1 MQLLISD
8 ANILID
14 MEEGGLLDLMFLLPY
29 QFKVPDVV
37 LDEELEEMA
46 GRLRALSIQVGEL
59 DGDGM
64 RHAIELSG
72 KHKKVSRYDCIG
84 LALAKQECCPLLTGD
99 RALRAAA
106 SQEAVVV
113 KGTVW
118 LMEQLVV
125 LGKLSVTEAEAS
137 IVRMREKGRRLPW
150 EQIALMLSSIE
161 NTGHV

>member
-14 MEEGGLLDLMFLLPY
+14 MEEGGLLDLMFSLPY

-46 GRLRALSIQVGEL
+46 DRLRRLNVQVGEL
-59 DGDGM
+59 DGHWM
-64 RHAIELSG
+64 LHAVALG
-72 KHKKVSRYDCIG
+72 DKHKKVSRYDCIG
-84 LALAKQECCPLLTGD
+84 LALAKQEGCPLLTGD
-99 RALRAAA
+99 LALRAAA

-118 LMEQLVV
+118 LVEQLIV
-125 LGKLSVTEAEAS
+125 LGKVSVSDAEAS
-137 IVRMREKGRRLPW
+137 FSRMRDNGRRLPW
-150 EQIALMLSSIE
+150 NLIDLMLD
-161 NTGHV
+161 TVRDAGHV

>member
-14 MEEGGLLDLMFLLPY
+14 MEEGELLDLMFSLPY
-29 QFKVPDVV
+29 RFKVPDVV
-37 LDEELEEMA
+37 LEDELEEMA
-46 GRLRALSIQVGEL
+46 ERLRGLKVLVGEL

-64 RHAIELSG
+64 LHAIELAD

-84 LALAKQECCPLLTGD
+84 LALAKQESCPLLTGD
-99 RALRAAA
+99 LALRTAA

-118 LMEQLVV
+118 LVEQLIV
-125 LGKLSVTEAEAS
+125 LGRITVPDAEAS
-137 IVRMREKGRRLPW
+137 FARMRDNGRRLPW
-150 EQIALMLSSIE
+150 DLIDVMLTAVRSA
-161 NTGHV
+161 GHV